1 MGGERTSRY
10 LVLSDLHFGTG
21 RSSVNDESVVQA
33 LVCFIAQHRPWTEV
47 VFTGDLLD
55 LDAAA
60 VLLGTPPEQVRTML
74 ADGLLV
80 AEDPAGPTFRA
91 AAVRAVRLAGG

>member
-1 MGGERTSRY
+1 MGSNGAGD
-10 LVLSDLHFGTG
+10 VPAD
-21 RSSVNDESVVQA
+21 DEV
-33 LVCFIAQHRPWTEV
+33 
-47 VFTGDLLD
+47 LD